1 MRRPLSLALVPLG
14 IVVYLIFV
22 RVPDLFQN
30 RSNFSDK
37 ELMVLTWAYFAAI
50 LVFLTIAMTLLARSN
65 KRLFI
70 SVVSPLLALQFILIV
85 GGGLGLSF
93 IFLGETAMGEA
104 GAIVIGVLLV
114 VGVPITALSLSIS
127 KY

>member
-1 MRRPLSLALVPLG
+1 M
-14 IVVYLIFV
+14 I
-22 RVPDLFQN
+22 
-30 RSNFSDK
+30 
-37 ELMVLTWAYFAAI
+37 LTWAYFAAI

-70 SVVSPLLALQFILIV
+70 SVVSPLLAFQFILIL

>member
-14 IVVYLIFV
+14 IVIYLIFV

>member
-1 MRRPLSLALVPLG
+1 MCRPLSLALVSLG
-14 IVVYLIFV
+14 IVIYLIFV

-30 RSNFSDK
+30 RSDFSDK

-50 LVFLTIAMTLLARSN
+50 LVFLTIVMTLLARSN

>member
-14 IVVYLIFV
+14 IVIYLIFV

-50 LVFLTIAMTLLARSN
+50 LVFLTITMTLLARSN

>member
-1 MRRPLSLALVPLG
+1 MCRPLSLALVPLG
-14 IVVYLIFV
+14 IVIYLIFV

-30 RSNFSDK
+30 RSDFSDK

-50 LVFLTIAMTLLARSN
+50 LVFLTIVMTLLARSN